1 MNPFTLLIFGGLTF
15 LQPMIDV
22 GLIIL
27 PLLKPPHEVV
37 LVEAD

>member
-22 GLIIL
+22 GIILL
-27 PLLKPPHEVV
+27 PLLTPPYEVV
-37 LVEAD
+37 FVEAD